1 MNNDLKLNMKIISNN
16 SIDMKAESSENVNV
30 DMKVGSKETDPIF
43 RESPAYTITYQDINE
58 WNNKSDFSGNYND
71 LLNKPIIP
79 NKTSQLTNDSGFINR
94 FVSNLTNYSLTSSF
108 SNVAFSGDYNDLI
121 NKPVTPTGAI
131 WGNITGTLSNQT
143 DLQNALNDKQN
154 LIDSNNKLSSDLI
167 DDTDSLNKFVTSSDI
182 TAWNNK
188 SDFSGNYND
197 LTNKP
202 TIPTKTSDLN
212 NDSGFITNS
221 VNDLTNYTLSSSLAT
236 VATSGQYSD
245 LTGIPSLA
253 TVATSGSYSD
263 LSNKPTIPEIKTTKT
278 TSDTAGYS
286 CTYINNQ
293 LTDSGWVDLS
303 NYVNTTY
310 FKVRTG
316 FTPKVRKIGNV
327 VYFTG
332 YIYCKSNVGSN
343 IGKILNAIPSAYRP
357 TAGEMAG
364 GGCRFSLNAPYS
376 IWIENGE
383 VKVAEAST
391 ITVQND
397 YQGYYLGNLGPYP
410 TN

>member
-79 NKTSQLTNDSGFINR
+79 NKTSELTNDSGFINR

-121 NKPVTPTGAI
+121 NKPIAPTGAI
-131 WGNITGTLSNQT
+131 WGNIAGTLSNQT

-197 LTNKP
+197 LSNKP

-221 VNDLTNYTLSSSLAT
+221 VNDLTNYTLSSN
-236 VATSGQYSD
+236 
-245 LTGIPSLA
+245 LA
-253 TVATSGSYSD
+253 TVATSGSYND
-263 LSNKPTIPEIKTTKT
+263 LSNKPNIPTVNDSTLTIQRNGTQIGTFTANSSSNQTINILTPIIYKGTCTVT
-278 TSDTAGYS
+278 QTSGYQKAISATVPSGYS
-286 CTYINNQ
+286 FLCWLQPSTEGWIRNMYVENVFSQNST
-293 LTDSGWVDLS
+293 LYVESGFVS
-303 NYVNTTY
+303 PG
-310 FKVRTG
+310 KV
-316 FTPKVRKIGNV
+316 
-327 VYFTG
+327 
-332 YIYCKSNVGSN
+332 NVG
-343 IGKILNAIPSAYRP
+343 
-357 TAGEMAG
+357 
-364 GGCRFSLNAPYS
+364 
-376 IWIENGE
+376 
-383 VKVAEAST
+383 
-391 ITVQND
+391 
-397 YQGYYLGNLGPYP
+397 YLCIKN
-410 TN
+410 NS

>member
-1 MNNDLKLNMKIISNN
+1 MNNDLFLNMKIISDNN
-16 SIDMKAESSENVNV
+16 IDMKAESSESVNV

-108 SNVAFSGDYNDLI
+108 STVAFSGDYNDLI
-121 NKPVTPTGAI
+121 NKPITPTGAI
-131 WGNITGTLSNQT
+131 WGNIAGTLSNQT

-154 LIDSNNKLSSDLI
+154 LIDSNNKLSADLV
-167 DDTDSLNKFVTSSDI
+167 DDTGTTNKF
-182 TAWNNK
+182 
-188 SDFSGNYND
+188 FSGNYND

-221 VNDLTNYTLSSSLAT
+221 VNDLSNYTLSSNLAT
-236 VATSGQYSD
+236 VATSGSYSD
-245 LTGIPSLA
+245 LTGTPSLA
-253 TVATSGSYSD
+253 TVATTGSYSD
-263 LSNKPTIPEIKTTKT
+263 LSNKPTIPEIKTTTT

-293 LTDSGWVDLS
+293 LYDSGWVDLS
-303 NYVNTTY
+303 SYVNTSY

-316 FTPKVRKIGNV
+316 FAPKVRKIGNV

-332 YIYCKSNVGSN
+332 YIYCKTNVGSN

-383 VKVAEAST
+383 VKVAEAGN
-391 ITVQND
+391 ITVQNE

>member
-131 WGNITGTLSNQT
+131 WGNIAGTLSNQT

-154 LIDSNNKLSSDLI
+154 LIDSNNKLSADLV
-167 DDTDSLNKFVTSSDI
+167 DDTGTTNKF
-182 TAWNNK
+182 
-188 SDFSGNYND
+188 FSGNYND

-202 TIPTKTSDLN
+202 TIP
-212 NDSGFITNS
+212 
-221 VNDLTNYTLSSSLAT
+221 
-236 VATSGQYSD
+236 
-245 LTGIPSLA
+245 
-253 TVATSGSYSD
+253 
-263 LSNKPTIPEIKTTKT
+263 EIKTTTT

-293 LTDSGWVDLS
+293 LYDSGWVDLS
-303 NYVNTTY
+303 NYVNTSY

-316 FTPKVRKIGNV
+316 FAPKVRKIGNV

-332 YIYCKSNVGSN
+332 YIYCKTNVGSN

-383 VKVAEAST
+383 VKVAEAGN